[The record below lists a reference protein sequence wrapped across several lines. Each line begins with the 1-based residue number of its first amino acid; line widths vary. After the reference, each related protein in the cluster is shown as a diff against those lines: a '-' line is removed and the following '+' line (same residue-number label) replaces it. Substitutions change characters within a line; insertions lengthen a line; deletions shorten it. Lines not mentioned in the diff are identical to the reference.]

1 MTTDKISLFWKK
13 LENALAELEKSTQ
26 LWLLEKFL
34 EEANSSIKGVFI
46 FSFIIFENCI
56 NLLLIASKMVPKEP
70 EIMKIKTL
78 QNIKNDKTKSKK
90 KILKKK
96 QKSGK
101 GREARLENNKILTGT
116 IKRM

>member
-13 LENALAELEKSTQ
+13 LEHALAELEKSTQ

-96 QKSGK
+96 HKSGK
-101 GREARLENNKILTGT
+101 GKEARPENNMSLTGT
-116 IKRM
+116 IKHM